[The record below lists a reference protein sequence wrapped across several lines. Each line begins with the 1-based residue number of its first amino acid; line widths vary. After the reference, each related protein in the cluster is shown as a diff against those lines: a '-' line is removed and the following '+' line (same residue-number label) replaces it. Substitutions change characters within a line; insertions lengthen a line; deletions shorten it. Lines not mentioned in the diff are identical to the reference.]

1 MPIVGRPETA
11 RPPYWTNRALY
22 RLRDCECG
30 GKQDDG
36 NVYTI
41 FVGSNNSFWAIKCRL
56 CGKVSR
62 GRTQEEVT
70 KVWNGHNELERNCN

>member
-11 RPPYWTNRALY
+11 RPPYWMNRALY

-41 FVGSNNSFWAIKCRL
+41 FVGSNDPHWVIRCRL
-56 CGKVSR
+56 CRKIAR
-62 GRTQEEVT
+62 GATQKDATEA
-70 KVWNGHNELERNCN
+70 WNGDERNG